1 MVTNQMNKKIVKFIY
16 NNVEME
22 RSVNDARGNDA
33 REAERLTETEE

>member
-1 MVTNQMNKKIVKFIY
+1 MSNSFY

-33 REAERLTETEE
+33 REAERLTETETEMVS